1 MRSLVNAM
9 KNEWRFL
16 LGSPADLA
24 LATWIPWL
32 IMALLVA
39 MFFSATPRQLPIAV
53 VDDSRGPVAREIIR
67 TLGAAPAV
75 SIVSRPQQLKDAFGL
90 ARQMQIDAILYIP
103 ASVDADM
110 LKNNRATA
118 FAFYNA
124 SFTTAGGTAY
134 REISAAMQQINNDLT
149 IEYTALQ
156 RGPEHVK
163 APPIKAQIQ
172 MLYNPARNFDMFLV
186 GLLIPG
192 ILHLILC
199 VVVTSAYSRELR
211 DKTIATWLQRCG
223 GNFCGAVIGK
233 ALPYVLLFS
242 LYGCA
247 YVFWIGHIRGDGIAG
262 SITALLL
269 GQFLMYCAY
278 AAFGLL
284 VTGLI
289 KNMGTALSGVGLY
302 AGTSLAFCGA
312 TFPIEGASLFARIWH
327 HSLPYTYYTK
337 LDAAERYINADLNIT
352 TLYLGIMA
360 LFVLGFGAAG
370 FIKYRQALLTP
381 ASWGKR

>member
-1 MRSLVNAM
+1 MRSLSNAM
-9 KNEWRFL
+9 QHEWRFL
-16 LGSPADLA
+16 LRSPADLA
-24 LATWIPWL
+24 LSTWIPWL
-32 IMALLVA
+32 IMALLTA

-67 TLGAAPAV
+67 TVSAAPAV
-75 SIVSRPQQLKDAFGL
+75 NIISQPQQLPDAFSL
-90 ARQMQIDAILYIP
+90 ARQMQVDAILYIP

-110 LKNNRATA
+110 IKNNRATA

-134 REISAAMQQINNDLT
+134 REISAAMQQVNKNLT

-172 MLYNPARNFDMFLV
+172 VLYNPARNFELFLV

-192 ILHLILC
+192 VLHLILC
-199 VVVTSAYSRELR
+199 VAVTSAYSRELR
-211 DKTIATWLQRCG
+211 DKTIAIWLEQCG
-223 GNFCGAVIGK
+223 GHYSAAVVGK
-233 ALPYVLLFS
+233 ALPYIVLFS
-242 LYGCA
+242 LYGA
-247 YVFWIGHIRGDGIAG
+247 ASVFWIAHLRGDGIAG
-262 SITALLL
+262 SVVALLL

-278 AAFGLL
+278 AAFGLM

-327 HSLPYTYYTK
+327 YSLPYTYYTK
-337 LDAAERYINADLNIT
+337 LDAAERYINAELSIT
-352 TLYLGIMA
+352 YEYLGILA
-360 LFVLGFGAAG
+360 LFILAFGAIG
-370 FIKYRQALLTP
+370 FMKYRQALLTP